1 MSIRCHELSLLKELG
16 RAVNYALFLAS
27 FLPDS
32 RTVVRTL
39 IGDFAFTLRASV
51 STKLL
56 RRVPVRR
63 GLVRFFGL
71 PIGYDAPDYFL

>member
-1 MSIRCHELSLLKELG
+1 MSISLLKELG
-16 RAVNYALFLAS
+16 GAASYALFFVS

-39 IGDFAFTLRASV
+39 IGDLAFTLRANL

-71 PIGYDAPDYFL
+71 PIGYDAPD